1 MAFWNNLK
9 IGSLGSLKGG
19 SGYLALDIGSSSI
32 KMVEAA
38 VDKAGNRVL
47 SLGIA
52 PTPVNSVQ
60 SNMIVE
66 PKLMADAIQTLIK
79 ENGVK
84 AKQVIAA
91 VPGRAVIMKKIQM
104 PQQES
109 SELEANIEFEAQN
122 VIPESLENVNLDHQI
137 LDMVDG
143 NRMEVLLV
151 AVKKE
156 IVESYTQTLELAGL
170 IPVVMDVDYFALEN
184 MYEANYASDGGS
196 GVTGLIHIGAH
207 NTTITL
213 LQNGVSTFTGD
224 LTTGGV
230 DFSEG
235 LARQLNISSEAAETF
250 KLTGLLEKNQVEL
263 DTALRPI
270 TDDFVEEIRRTVTL
284 YGVVPS
290 EENDGLKTIFLSG
303 GSAKLAGLRAQMEEK
318 MGVPVR
324 LTEPFRGFTVNKNI
338 DREYLMET
346 APIFAIGAGL
356 SIRRPDDR

>member
-9 IGSLGSLKGG
+9 FRPRPGG
-19 SGYLALDIGSSSI
+19 TGYLALDIGSSAI
-32 KMVEAA
+32 KLVEAS
-38 VDKAGNRVL
+38 VDRLGNHVL
-47 SLGIA
+47 ALGIA
-52 PTPVNSVQ
+52 PTPANSVH
-60 SNMIVE
+60 NNIIVE
-66 PKLMADAIQTLIK
+66 PKLMAGAIETLVK

-104 PQQES
+104 PQQEKD
-109 SELEANIEFEAQN
+109 ELEANIEFEAQN
-122 VIPESLENVNLDHQI
+122 VIPESLENVNLDHQV

-156 IVESYTQTLELAGL
+156 IVDSYTETLELAGL
-170 IPVVMDVDYFALEN
+170 VPAVMDVDYFALEN
-184 MYEANYASDGGS
+184 MYEANYSSDADN
-196 GVTGLIHIGAH
+196 GVIGLIHIGAH

-213 LQNGVSTFTGD
+213 LQNGISTFTGD
-224 LTTGGV
+224 LSTAGA
-230 DFSEG
+230 DFTDG
-235 LARQLNISSEAAETF
+235 LARQFNISAEAAETF
-250 KLTGLLEKNQVEL
+250 KLTGLLENNQVDL
-263 DTALRPI
+263 DTALQPI
-270 TDDFVEEIRRTVTL
+270 TEDFVEEIRRTITL

-290 EENDGLKTIFLSG
+290 EESDGLRTIFLSG
-303 GSAKLAGLRAQMEEK
+303 GSANLAGLREQMEEK

-356 SIRRPDDR
+356 SIRRPGDR